1 MTLIKDAV
9 WHLLNFSQLTQS
21 LTPMSGQDRFFF
33 LAISSG
39 TVRIK
44 KENINEGIL
53 SADPKANSPN
63 LLL

>member
-1 MTLIKDAV
+1 MAFVELQPFI
-9 WHLLNFSQLTQS
+9 QLTQS
-21 LTPMSGQDRFFF
+21 LTPMSGQGRFFF

-39 TVRIK
+39 TVRGK